1 MNFLVK
7 LAEFSWQK
15 VMLIALAVTA
25 GYYFLMFDDG
35 TSLDASITAI
45 KSSVESEK
53 DLLKKT
59 AEAMN
64 DLQRF
69 KEDLNSQEAQ
79 VKEVL
84 AFLPRQMNASELL
97 STIQDRANQAGLRIL
112 KTDPQ
117 DEVRKV
123 EFYEVM
129 TINLELG
136 GTFPQIV
143 TFLSLISKLPR
154 LVTLEKMDLAA
165 TDNRGSDSTRIEF
178 KATLLGY
185 RFSEEA
191 LDRWA
196 KDNTNQQA
204 QSANPP
210 Q

>member
-7 LAEFSWQK
+7 MAEFSWQK
-15 VMLIALAVTA
+15 VMLIALGVAA
-25 GYYFLMFDDG
+25 GYYFVMFDDG
-35 TSLDASITAI
+35 TSLEAAVSSIQTN
-45 KSSVESEK
+45 VQTEK
-53 DLLKKT
+53 ELLKKT
-59 AEAMN
+59 LVAMD

-79 VKEVL
+79 VKEVM

-123 EFYEVM
+123 EFYEIMAVD
-129 TINLELG
+129 LELSG
-136 GTFPQIV
+136 AYPQIA

-154 LVTLEKMDLAA
+154 LVTLEKIDLR
-165 TDNRGSDSTRIEF
+165 TTENKGSEVTKIDF
-178 KATLLGY
+178 KATVLGY

-191 LDRWA
+191 LESWA
-196 KDNTNQQA
+196 KENINQQA